1 MGVPPYLLADSLA
14 LSQAQRLVRRLCTF
28 CKKPVALTPE
38 VQNIFQANHISIP
51 ADVTA
56 IYTKHGCPECGDTGY
71 SGRMALME
79 LCPSDHALADLISRS
94 APQVEM
100 RKIAIQQGMLT
111 LYQEGLLQVV
121 AGSTSIE
128 EINCLSYTAIT
139 AAQHDDDPPD
149 GKIVGMPVESEIVI
163 EREMAI
169 TPN

>member
-1 MGVPPYLLADSLA
+1 
-14 LSQAQRLVRRLCTF
+14 
-28 CKKPVALTPE
+28 
-38 VQNIFQANHISIP
+38 
-51 ADVTA
+51 
-56 IYTKHGCPECGDTGY
+56 
-71 SGRMALME
+71 MALME

-100 RKIAIQQGMLT
+100 RKIAIRQGMLT